1 MKKLLLSFTAF
12 VLGMNV
18 LNAQTQD
25 QKFSAGLHTGV
36 VNYNGELNRIWLN
49 TDKAYRAQF
58 GISAA
63 YNLNSFF
70 NLAFDASK
78 GGIGYHVPEMGGFR
92 ADLTQG
98 NLQLRFKINNGRML
112 KEDCRFQPYVFGGF
126 GFAMF
131 KAKDDDSSKLVVE
144 GTDFTKNIGLG
155 FTVKLTQNIGLNFN
169 TLYTTLSS
177 DRRDH
182 QSLAFNDQYLINSV
196 GVVYNFGKPKDTDG
210 DGVTDPNDKCPE
222 TPAGVAVDKNGC
234 PLDSD
239 KDGVPDFQ
247 DECPEVAG
255 TVETKGCP
263 DADKDGVADKDDDCP
278 ELAGPAATN
287 GCPDGDGDGVADK
300 DDKCPEVKGTKAMK
314 GCPDVDG
321 DGVAEFED
329 ACPDE
334 AGTKA
339 NKGCPEKVEPPVNPI
354 SSNLEKLGKI
364 DAQFQSSEYVLRKKY
379 KDHLDQVAV
388 ELLADPTVKVTLSG
402 YADSKGDKAFNM
414 PLSQKRAEAV
424 KNYLVKKGVSED
436 RITVLFF
443 GEDNPKGPNDTPE
456 GLAINRRVE
465 FKFTK

>member
-25 QKFSAGLHTGV
+25 QKLSVGLHAGV
-36 VNYNGELNRIWLN
+36 VNYNGELNYLWLN
-49 TDKAYRAQF
+49 TDKAFRAQF
-58 GISAA
+58 GVSAA
-63 YNLNSFF
+63 YNLNAFF
-70 NLAFDASK
+70 NLGLDVSK
-78 GGIGYHVPEMGGFR
+78 GSIGYHVPEMGGFR

-155 FTVKLTQNIGLNFN
+155 FTVKVTQNIGVNFN
-169 TLYTTLSS
+169 TLYSILSS

-210 DGVTDPNDKCPE
+210 DGVTDANDKCPE
-222 TPAGVAVDKNGC
+222 TPAGVQVDKNGC

-239 KDGVPDFQ
+239 KDGVADFQ

-255 TVETKGCP
+255 TKETKGCP
-263 DADKDGVADKDDDCP
+263 DADKDGIADKDDQCP
-278 ELAGPAATN
+278 EEAGTAATN
-287 GCPDGDGDGVADK
+287 GCPDKDEDGVADK
-300 DDKCPEVKGTKAMK
+300 DDKCPDVKGTKAMK
-314 GCPDVDG
+314 GCPDADG

-329 ACPDE
+329 DCPDV

-339 NKGCPEKVEPPVNPI
+339 NRGCPDPVLPVI
-354 SSNLEKLGKI
+354 SPNLEKLGRI
-364 DAQFQSSEYVLRKKY
+364 DAQFQSAEYALRKKY
-379 KDHLDQVAV
+379 KDHLDQIAV
-388 ELLADPTVKVTLSG
+388 ELLADPAVKVTLSG

-424 KNYLVKKGVSED
+424 KAYLVKKGVDKE
-436 RITVLFF
+436 RISVLFF
-443 GEDNPKGPNDTPE
+443 GEDFPKAPSNTAE

>member
-25 QKFSAGLHTGV
+25 QKLSVGLHAGV
-36 VNYNGELNRIWLN
+36 VNYNGELNYLWLN
-49 TDKAYRAQF
+49 TDKAFRAQF
-58 GISAA
+58 GVSAA
-63 YNLNSFF
+63 YNLNAFF
-70 NLAFDASK
+70 NLGLDVSK
-78 GGIGYHVPEMGGFR
+78 GSIGYHVPEMGGFR

-155 FTVKLTQNIGLNFN
+155 FTVKVTQNIGVNFN
-169 TLYTTLSS
+169 TLYSILSS

-210 DGVTDPNDKCPE
+210 DGVTDANDKCPE
-222 TPAGVAVDKNGC
+222 TPAGVQVDKNGC

-239 KDGVPDFQ
+239 KDGVADFQ

-255 TVETKGCP
+255 TKETKGCP
-263 DADKDGVADKDDDCP
+263 DADKDGIADKDDQCP
-278 ELAGPAATN
+278 EEAGTAATN
-287 GCPDGDGDGVADK
+287 GCPDRDEDGVADK
-300 DDKCPEVKGTKAMK
+300 DDKCPDVKGTKAMK
-314 GCPDVDG
+314 GCPDADG

-329 ACPDE
+329 DCPDV

-339 NKGCPEKVEPPVNPI
+339 NRGCPDPVLPVI
-354 SSNLEKLGKI
+354 SPNLEKLGRI
-364 DAQFQSSEYVLRKKY
+364 DAQFQSAEYALRKKY
-379 KDHLDQVAV
+379 KDHLDQIAV
-388 ELLADPTVKVTLSG
+388 ELLADPAVKVTLSG

-424 KNYLVKKGVSED
+424 KAYLVKKGVDKE
-436 RITVLFF
+436 RISVLFF
-443 GEDNPKGPNDTPE
+443 GEDFPKAPSNTAE

>member
-36 VNYNGELNRIWLN
+36 VNYNGELNRLWLN

-70 NLAFDASK
+70 NLALDASK
-78 GGIGYHVPEMGGFR
+78 GSIGYHVPQMGGFR

-155 FTVKLTQNIGLNFN
+155 FTVKVTQNIGVNFN
-169 TLYTTLSS
+169 MLYTNLSS

-182 QSLAFNDQYLINSV
+182 QSLAFNDQYLINSI
-196 GVVYNFGKPKDTDG
+196 GVVYNFGKPKDADNDGITDA
-210 DGVTDPNDKCPE
+210 NDKCPE
-222 TPAGVAVDKNGC
+222 TPAGVVVDKNGC

-239 KDGVPDFQ
+239 KDGVADYQ
-247 DECPEVAG
+247 DQCPEVAG
-255 TVETKGCP
+255 TKETKGCP
-263 DADKDGVADKDDDCP
+263 DADKDGVADKDDYCP
-278 ELAGPAATN
+278 EEAGLAATN
-287 GCPDGDGDGVADK
+287 GCPDKDGDGIADKFDKCPNTKGGKDMQGCPDADGDGV
-300 DDKCPEVKGTKAMK
+300 P
-314 GCPDVDG
+314 
-321 DGVAEFED
+321 EFED
-329 ACPDE
+329 NCPDE
-334 AGTKA
+334 AGTKK
-339 NKGCPEKVEPPVNPI
+339 NNGCPEVLPMPVI
-354 SSNLEKLGKI
+354 SKSLETLGKI
-364 DAQFQSSEYVLRKKY
+364 DAQFQSGESALTKKY
-379 KDHLDQVAV
+379 KDHLNLIAA
-388 ELLADPTVKVTLSG
+388 ELLADPAVKVTLSG
-402 YADSKGDKAFNM
+402 YADSKGDKAFNST
-414 PLSQKRAEAV
+414 LSQKRAEAV
-424 KNYLVKKGVSED
+424 KAYLAKKGVDKE
-436 RITVLFF
+436 RMTVLFF
-443 GEDNPKGPNDTPE
+443 GEENPKGPNNTQE
-456 GLAINRRVE
+456 GLAMNRRVE

>member
-1 MKKLLLSFTAF
+1 MKKLLLSFIAF
-12 VLGMNV
+12 VLVINV
-18 LNAQTQD
+18 ANAQTQD
-25 QKFSAGLHTGV
+25 QKFSAGIHAGV
-36 VNYNGELNRIWLN
+36 VNYNGELSRVWLK

-63 YNLNSFF
+63 YNLNSYF

-78 GGIGYHVPEMGGFR
+78 GSIGYHVPEMGGFR

-155 FTVKLTQNIGLNFN
+155 FTVKVTDNIGLNFN

-177 DRRDH
+177 DRRDK
-182 QSLAFNDQYLINSV
+182 QSLAFNDQYLINSI
-196 GVVYNFGKPKDTDG
+196 GVIYNFGKPKDTDA
-210 DGVTDPNDKCPE
+210 DGVTDANDKCPE
-222 TPAGVAVDKNGC
+222 TPAGVQVDKNGC
-234 PLDSD
+234 PLDTD
-239 KDGVPDFQ
+239 KDGVADYQ

-255 TVETKGCP
+255 TKETKGCP
-263 DADKDGVADKDDDCP
+263 DADKDGVADKDDQCP
-278 ELAGPAATN
+278 EEAGPTETG
-287 GCPDGDGDGVADK
+287 GCPDKDGDGVADK
-300 DDKCPEVKGTKAMK
+300 DDKCPNVKGTKAMK
-314 GCPDVDG
+314 GCPDADG
-321 DGVAEFED
+321 DGVPEFED
-329 ACPDE
+329 DCPE
-334 AGTKA
+334 VAGSKS
-339 NKGCPEKVEPPVNPI
+339 NKGCPEPDPVPVQVI
-354 SSNLEKLGKI
+354 SENLEKLGRI
-364 DAQFQSSEYVLRKKY
+364 DAQFQSGESALTKKY
-379 KDHLDQVAV
+379 RDHLNLIAT
-388 ELLADPTVKVTLSG
+388 ELLADPAVKVTLSG
-402 YADSKGDKAFNM
+402 YADSKGDKAFNT

-424 KNYLVKKGVSED
+424 KTYFVKKGIDKE

-443 GEDNPKGPNDTPE
+443 GEENPKGPNNTPQ

>member
-25 QKFSAGLHTGV
+25 QKLSVGLHAGV
-36 VNYNGELNRIWLN
+36 VNYNGELNYLWLN
-49 TDKAYRAQF
+49 TDKAFRAQF
-58 GISAA
+58 GVSAA
-63 YNLNSFF
+63 YNLNPFF
-70 NLAFDASK
+70 NLGLDVSK
-78 GGIGYHVPEMGGFR
+78 GSIGYHVPETGGFR

-155 FTVKLTQNIGLNFN
+155 FTVKLTQNIGVNFN
-169 TLYTTLSS
+169 TLYSILSS

-210 DGVTDPNDKCPE
+210 DGVTDANDKCPE
-222 TPAGVAVDKNGC
+222 TPASVQVDKNGC

-239 KDGVPDFQ
+239 KDGVADFQ

-255 TVETKGCP
+255 TKETKGCP
-263 DADKDGVADKDDDCP
+263 DADKDGIADKDDQCP
-278 ELAGPAATN
+278 EEAGTAATN
-287 GCPDGDGDGVADK
+287 GCPDKDEDGVADK
-300 DDKCPEVKGTKAMK
+300 DDKCPDVKGTKAMK
-314 GCPDVDG
+314 GCPDADG

-329 ACPDE
+329 KCPDQ
-334 AGTKA
+334 AGPKS
-339 NKGCPEKVEPPVNPI
+339 NNGCPEAPPVI
-354 SSNLEKLGKI
+354 SPNLEKLGRI
-364 DAQFQSSEYVLRKKY
+364 DAQFQSAEYALRKKY
-379 KDHLDQVAV
+379 KDHLDLIAA
-388 ELLADPTVKVTLSG
+388 ELLADPAVKVTLSG

-424 KNYLVKKGVSED
+424 KAYLVKKGVDKE
-436 RITVLFF
+436 RISVLFF
-443 GEDNPKGPNDTPE
+443 GEDFPKAPSNTAE

>member
-12 VLGMNV
+12 VLGINV
-18 LNAQTQD
+18 LSAQTQD
-25 QKFSAGLHTGV
+25 QKFSVGLHAGV
-36 VNYNGELNRIWLN
+36 VNYNGELSRIWLN

-63 YNLNSFF
+63 YNLNAYF

-78 GGIGYHVPEMGGFR
+78 GSIGYHVPEMGGFR

-155 FTVKLTQNIGLNFN
+155 FTVKVTENIGLNFN

-177 DRRDH
+177 DRRDQ

-196 GVVYNFGKPKDTDG
+196 GVVYNFGKRKDTDG
-210 DGVTDPNDKCPE
+210 DGVTDANDKCPE
-222 TPAGVAVDKNGC
+222 TPAGVQVDKNGC

-239 KDGVPDFQ
+239 KDGVADFQ

-255 TVETKGCP
+255 TKETKGCP
-263 DADKDGVADKDDDCP
+263 DADKDGVADGDDQCP
-278 ELAGPAATN
+278 DEAGPAATG
-287 GCPDGDGDGVADK
+287 GCPDKDGDGVADK

-314 GCPDVDG
+314 GCPDADG

-329 ACPDE
+329 GCPE
-334 AGTKA
+334 VAGTIA
-339 NKGCPEKVEPPVNPI
+339 NKGCPELAPPLPSI
-354 SSNLEKLGKI
+354 SANLENLGRT
-364 DAQFQSSEYVLRKKY
+364 DAQFQSSEFALRKKY
-379 KDHLDQVAV
+379 KDHLDLIAA
-388 ELLADPTVKVTLSG
+388 ELMSDPAVKVTLSG

-424 KNYLVKKGVSED
+424 KNYLVKKGVDKE
-436 RITVLFF
+436 RITVMFF
-443 GEDNPKGPNDTPE
+443 GEDNPKGSSNTAE
-456 GLAINRRVE
+456 GLAMNRRVE
-465 FKFTK
+465 FKFSK